1 MAGVTLSS
9 DRVMTRLP
17 PKVVLFDLDDT
28 LFAHRAAVANGIKAH
43 VARLGA
49 PYGVLDAATTV
60 AFWHDL
66 EESHYHAYLAGR
78 LDFEG
83 QRRARAR
90 DFAARHGIAL
100 DDDAASVWFAT
111 YFERYVE
118 NWALHDDT
126 LPCLDELEQRIPGV
140 RFGLITNGD
149 LAYQTRKVTAVGLD
163 ARIDGIVASGE
174 VGVVKP
180 DAAIFVHACEEFGV
194 EPADAAYVG
203 DRLRT
208 DAIGAAR
215 AGLTGIWLNR
225 TAVVPDPPDAADAR
239 AAAVVEIRSLTDL
252 PAVLTPIPANENR
265 RPRRES
271 PA

>member
-1 MAGVTLSS
+1 
-9 DRVMTRLP
+9 MTARP
-17 PKVVLFDLDDT
+17 PGLVLFDLDDT
-28 LFAHRAAVANGIKAH
+28 LFAHRAAVANGITDH

-49 PYGVLDAATTV
+49 PYGGQNTAATV
-60 AFWHDL
+60 AFWHEL
-66 EESHYHAYLAGR
+66 EESHYHSYLAGR

-90 DFAARHGIAL
+90 DFAARHGVAL

-126 LPCLDELEQRIPGV
+126 IPCLDELAARIPGV

-149 LAYQTRKVTAVGLD
+149 LAYQTRKVAAVGLD
-163 ARIDGIVASGE
+163 ARIEHIVASGAL
-174 VGVVKP
+174 GVVKP
-180 DAAIFVHACEEFGV
+180 DPAIFLHACRVFGV
-194 EPADAAYVG
+194 EPSDAAYVG

-215 AGLTGIWLNR
+215 AGLTGVWLNR
-225 TAVVPDPPDAADAR
+225 TGVVPDDADAADAR
-239 AAAVVEIRSLTDL
+239 AAGVLEIASLAEL
-252 PAVLTPIPANENR
+252 PAVLTDENR
-265 RPRRES
+265 RPHPES

>member
-1 MAGVTLSS
+1 M
-9 DRVMTRLP
+9 
-17 PKVVLFDLDDT
+17 
-28 LFAHRAAVANGIKAH
+28 
-43 VARLGA
+43 
-49 PYGVLDAATTV
+49 
-60 AFWHDL
+60 
-66 EESHYHAYLAGR
+66 
-78 LDFEG
+78 
-83 QRRARAR
+83 
-90 DFAARHGIAL
+90 
-100 DDDAASVWFAT
+100 
-111 YFERYVE
+111 E
-118 NWALHDDT
+118 NWALHDDA

-180 DAAIFVHACEEFGV
+180 DAAIFVA
-194 EPADAAYVG
+194 
-203 DRLRT
+203 RLRGVRRRT
-208 DAIGAAR
+208 RRRRLRRRPSAHRRDR
-215 AGLTGIWLNR
+215 RRPAGLTGVWLNR

-252 PAVLTPIPANENR
+252 PAVLAPIPANENR